1 MDGIVPL
8 YKERGMTSNDC
19 VFKVRRI
26 LHMKKVGH
34 SGTLDPNVDGV
45 LPICIGQATKV
56 VDQLVHSGKVYTGE
70 ITLGLSTTTEDLD
83 GEVVEEARLTEPFS
97 TEKIKETLASFLGD
111 SIQIPPMFS
120 AVKVN
125 GRRLYDYAR
134 AGDPVERPQRSITI
148 TQFDLDGEPQFDAE
162 SGRQTFR
169 FIVGCSKG
177 TYIRTL
183 AVDFGR
189 KLGLPAVMS
198 DLTRLKSGG
207 IQIGNCITLE
217 QLAQK
222 AEAGELADVLL
233 PIDHVFEDYKKIA
246 LDDDQWGKLLNG
258 VFLTLPEQTDEI
270 VALTYQG
277 HIKALYQ
284 VEKAA
289 QHLYRPYK
297 MYLQNQGTH

>member
-1 MDGIVPL
+1 MDGILPL
-8 YKERGMTSNDC
+8 YKERGMTSSDC

-26 LHMKKVGH
+26 LHTKKVGH

-56 VDQLVHSGKVYTGE
+56 VDQLVHSGKIYTGE
-70 ITLGLSTTTEDLD
+70 ITIGLSTTTEDLD
-83 GEVVEEARLTEPFS
+83 GEIVEEVKMTEPLS
-97 TEKIKETLASFLGD
+97 KETIETTLASFLGD

-134 AGDPVERPQRSITI
+134 AGETVERPQRSITI
-148 TQFDLDGEPQFDAE
+148 SQFDLDGEITFDEAT
-162 SGRQTFR
+162 GHQKFR
-169 FIVGCSKG
+169 FVVGCSKG

-207 IQIGNCITLE
+207 IQIGDCVT
-217 QLAQK
+217 LAQLTEK
-222 AEAGELADVLL
+222 MEANQLADVLIPL
-233 PIDHVFEDYKKIA
+233 DHVFANVEQVV
-246 LDDDQWGKLLNG
+246 LDDDQWAKVLNG
-258 VFLTLPEQTDEI
+258 VFLTFENQTVDQL
-270 VALTYQG
+270 ALTYQG
-277 HIKALYQ
+277 HIKAIYQ
-284 VEKAA
+284 LDAGQAHV
-289 QHLYRPYK
+289 YRPFK

>member
-1 MDGIVPL
+1 MDGILPL

-19 VFKVRRI
+19 VFKVRRL
-26 LHMKKVGH
+26 LHTKKVGH

-56 VDQLVHSGKVYTGE
+56 VDQLVHSGKIYTGE

-83 GEVVEEARLTEPFS
+83 GEVVESVKMTAPIT
-97 TEKIKETLASFLGD
+97 KEVIETTLASFLGD

-148 TQFDLDGEPQFDAE
+148 TQFDLDGEITFDATT
-162 SGRQTFR
+162 GQQKFR

-207 IQIGNCITLE
+207 IQIGDCVTLA
-217 QLAQK
+217 QLAEK
-222 AEAGELADVLL
+222 ADAGQLADVLIPL
-233 PIDHVFEDYKKIA
+233 DHVFTDYPQVQ
-246 LDDDQWGKLLNG
+246 LNDDQWAQVQNG
-258 VFLTLPEQTDEI
+258 VFLIFKTQTADVI
-270 VALTYQG
+270 ALNYAG
-277 HIKALYQ
+277 HTKALYQ
-284 VEKAA
+284 VA
-289 QHLYRPYK
+289 QGKQHVYRPYK
-297 MYLQNQGTH
+297 MYLQNQGIN

>member
-1 MDGIVPL
+1 MDGIIPL

-83 GEVVEEARLTEPFS
+83 GEVVEEQRLAEPIS
-97 TEKIKETLASFLGD
+97 TEKIKETLASFLGE

-134 AGDPVERPQRSITI
+134 AGDPVERPQRKITI
-148 TQFDLDGEPQFDAE
+148 TQFDLQGEPEFDAKT
-162 SGRQTFR
+162 GRQTFR
-169 FIVGCSKG
+169 FIAGCSKG

-207 IQIGNCITLE
+207 IQIGSCVTLA
-217 QLAQK
+217 QLA
-222 AEAGELADVLL
+222 EAADNGQLADILIPL
-233 PIDHVFEDYKKIA
+233 DHVFEENVKIA
-246 LDDDQWGKLLNG
+246 LDDDQWAKILNG
-258 VFLTLPEQTDEI
+258 VFLTFPEQTEEI
-270 VALTYQG
+270 LALTYEG

-284 VEKAA
+284 VANAK